1 VTFVTRFPTILA
13 EPPSKAG
20 MDRLAQDLRHSI
32 ARLVRDRGFAAIT
45 IATLALGIGA
55 NTAVFSLVKAALLTP
70 LPYGDADR
78 LMAIW
83 GPDRAEA
90 THLSLREVHT
100 YPRESQSF
108 VDIAG
113 YQEYDASFTGGA
125 EPELIRGGSATP
137 NLFEVTRAQA
147 MLGRTFGPADTSAGT
162 SDVIVISHGLWQ
174 RRFGG
179 AGDIIGRSIQV
190 NGRARTIIG
199 VMPASFRLPNDYAS
213 IRPTE
218 AWVPEVVDPASLG
231 AWGSRSYSGL
241 ARLKDDVSPAAA
253 TSELSV
259 VASRWVQAGYV
270 RARPD
275 GSLGGLARRVI
286 PAQEFITGQ
295 VRGALLILFGSVGF
309 VLLIACAN
317 VANLQLARAD
327 VRRREVAVRTALGAG
342 RGQIISQLLTESV
355 LLSIAGAAAGLAVA
369 WASLQIVVTLRPAN
383 LPRLDETTLD
393 APVLLFTAVLAV
405 VTGILFGLLPALQ
418 LSRSDVT
425 NALKDGGRTGT
436 SGRSRQLAR
445 RSLVVLQLA
454 SSVVLALA
462 AGLLIR
468 SLVELNR
475 VDLGF
480 NPSGVLT
487 AQLQAPATAYP
498 QPADVVRFFRQT
510 AGRIGQI
517 PGVRAVGAVRV
528 LPLART
534 IGDWSIKIEGRP
546 YVPEENPNADFQ
558 AVTPGYFEAMGL
570 TLVRGRFL
578 SDTDREDTMPA
589 AVIND
594 TMAAR
599 YWPNEEAIGR
609 QFMMGTDDKPWLT
622 IVGIVRTVRHNAVVE
637 EPRAEMYIA
646 HAQLPGHI
654 RSTPRGMTLV
664 VKTDPSTGSA
674 PGGNPLALAGQ
685 VREAVRSIDRNLP
698 VSDLKTMEQVTAT
711 ALSQPR
717 FVTFLLALFAGT
729 ALTLAAI
736 GIYGTISLLVAER
749 TQEMGI
755 RLALGANRPAILR
768 LVLGQGML
776 LTAIG
781 LTIGVAGAT
790 VLTRA
795 LSGLIY
801 GVGTLDPLTFIAVPA
816 LLSAVALLACF
827 LPARRAASVD
837 PITALRQG

>member
-1 VTFVTRFPTILA
+1 
-13 EPPSKAG
+13 
-20 MDRLAQDLRHSI
+20 MDRLSQNLRHAI
-32 ARLVRDRGFAAIT
+32 ARLVRDRAFAAIT
-45 IATLALGIGA
+45 IVTLALGIGA
-55 NTAVFSLVKAALLTP
+55 NTAVFSLVKATLLSP

-78 LMAIW
+78 LTAIW
-83 GPDRAEA
+83 GPDRAEQ
-90 THLSLREVHT
+90 THLSLREVYT

-113 YQEYDASFTGGA
+113 YQEYDASFTGGQ

-137 NLFEVTRAQA
+137 NLFEVTRTSA
-147 MLGRTFGPADTSAGT
+147 MLGRTFTPADTAGGT
-162 SDVIVISHGLWQ
+162 SDVIVIGHGLWQ

-179 AGDIIGRSIQV
+179 AADIIGRSIQV
-190 NGRARTIIG
+190 NGRARTVIG
-199 VMPASFRLPNDYAS
+199 VMPPSFRLPNDYAS
-213 IRPTE
+213 LRPTE
-218 AWVPEVVDPASLG
+218 AWVPEVVSAANLG

-241 ARLKDDVSPAAA
+241 ARLKDHVSPASA

-259 VASRWVQAGYV
+259 VASRWVKAGYV

-295 VRGALLILFGSVGF
+295 VRGSLLILFGSVAF

-327 VRRREVAVRTALGAG
+327 GRRREVAVRTALGAG
-342 RGQIISQLLTESV
+342 RGHIVSQLLTESV
-355 LLSIAGAAAGLAVA
+355 LLSIAGAIAGLAVA
-369 WASLQIVVTLRPAN
+369 WAGLQIVVTLRPAD

-393 APVLLFTAVLAV
+393 GTVLLFTGVLAI

-418 LSRSDVT
+418 LSRPDVT
-425 NALKDGGRTGT
+425 GVLKDGGRTGT
-436 SGRSRQLAR
+436 AGRSRQFAR
-445 RSLVVLQLA
+445 RALVVLQLA

-468 SLVELNR
+468 SLIELNR
-475 VDLGF
+475 IDLGF
-480 NPSGVLT
+480 NPVNVLT
-487 AQLQAPATAYP
+487 AQLQVPATSYP
-498 QPADVVRFFRQT
+498 QMGDVVRFYRQAT
-510 AGRIGQI
+510 DSVAQI

-528 LPLART
+528 LPLARS

-546 YVPEENPNADFQ
+546 YVPEENPNGDYQ
-558 AVTPGYFEAMGL
+558 GVTPGYFQAMGL
-570 TLVRGRFL
+570 KLIRGRFL
-578 SDTDREDTMPA
+578 TDADREDSMPA
-589 AVIND
+589 VVIND

-599 YWPNEEAIGR
+599 YWPNQDVIGR

-622 IVGIVRTVRHNAVVE
+622 IVGVVGTVRHNAVVE
-637 EPRAEMYIA
+637 EPRAEMYVA
-646 HAQLPGHI
+646 HAQLPAHI

-664 VKTDPSTGSA
+664 VKTDTD
-674 PGGNPLALAGQ
+674 PLALTGQ
-685 VREAVRSIDRNLP
+685 VRDAIRAIDRNLP
-698 VSDLKTMEQVTAT
+698 VSDIRTMEQVAAS

-717 FVTFLLALFAGT
+717 FITFLLALFAGT

-755 RLALGANRPAILR
+755 RLALGANPPAILK
-768 LVLGQGML
+768 LVLGQGMI
-776 LTAIG
+776 LTAVGLVIG
-781 LTIGVAGAT
+781 LVGAAILSRT
-790 VLTRA
+790 

-816 LLSAVALLACF
+816 LLSVVALLACL

-837 PITALRQG
+837 PITTLRQS

>member
-1 VTFVTRFPTILA
+1 
-13 EPPSKAG
+13 
-20 MDRLAQDLRHSI
+20 MDRLSQDLRHAI

-45 IATLALGIGA
+45 IVTLALGIGA
-55 NTAVFSLVKAALLTP
+55 NTAVFSLVKTTLLSP
-70 LPYGDADR
+70 LPYGDAER
-78 LMAIW
+78 LTAIW

-90 THLSLREVHT
+90 THLSLREVYT
-100 YPRESQSF
+100 YPRETQSF

-113 YQEYDASFTGGA
+113 YQEYDASFTGGQ

-137 NLFEVTRAQA
+137 NLFEVTRATA
-147 MLGRTFGPADTSAGT
+147 MLGRTFTPGDTAGGT

-179 AGDIIGRSIQV
+179 AADIIGRSIQV

-199 VMPASFRLPNDYAS
+199 VMPPAFHLPNDFAS
-213 IRPTE
+213 QRPTE
-218 AWVPEVVDPASLG
+218 AWVPEVVNPSNLG

-241 ARLKDDVSPAAA
+241 ARLKDGVSTAAA
-253 TSELSV
+253 TSELAV
-259 VASRWVQAGYV
+259 VASQWVKAGYV

-275 GSLGGLARRVI
+275 GSLGTLARRVI
-286 PAQEFITGQ
+286 PAQEFVTGQ
-295 VRGALLILFGSVGF
+295 VRGSLLILFGSVAF

-342 RGQIISQLLTESV
+342 RGQIVSQLLTESV
-355 LLSIAGAAAGLAVA
+355 LLSLAGAAAGLAVA
-369 WASLQIVVTLRPAN
+369 WAGLQIVVTLRPAN

-393 APVLLFTAVLAV
+393 GSVLVFTAVLAI

-418 LSRSDVT
+418 LSRPDVT
-425 NALKDGGRTGT
+425 GVLKDGGRSGT
-436 SGRSRQLAR
+436 AGRSRQFAR
-445 RSLVVLQLA
+445 RALVVLQLA

-475 VDLGF
+475 IDLGF
-480 NPSGVLT
+480 NPANVLT
-487 AQLQAPATAYP
+487 AQLQVPATTYP
-498 QPADVVRFFRQT
+498 QMPDVVRFYRQT
-510 AGRIGQI
+510 RERVSQI

-528 LPLART
+528 LPLARE

-546 YVPEENPNADFQ
+546 YVPEENPNGDYQ

-570 TLVRGRFL
+570 KLVRGRFL
-578 SDTDREDTMPA
+578 TDADSEDSMPA
-589 AVIND
+589 VVIND

-599 YWPNEEAIGR
+599 YWPNEDAIGR

-622 IVGIVRTVRHNAVVE
+622 IVGIVGTVRHNAVVE
-637 EPRAEMYIA
+637 EPRNEMYIA
-646 HAQLPGHI
+646 HAQLPAHI
-654 RSTPRGMTLV
+654 RSAPRGMTLV
-664 VKTDPSTGSA
+664 VKTD
-674 PGGNPLALAGQ
+674 GNPIALAGQ
-685 VREAVRSIDRNLP
+685 VRDAVRSIDRNLP
-698 VSDLKTMEQVTAT
+698 VSDIRTMEEVTAS

-717 FVTFLLALFAGT
+717 FITFLLALFAAT

-755 RLALGANRPAILR
+755 RLALGANPPAILK

-781 LTIGVAGAT
+781 LGIGLAGAAI
-790 VLTRA
+790 LTRT

-801 GVGTLDPLTFIAVPA
+801 GVGTLDPLTFVAVPA
-816 LLSAVALLACF
+816 LLCLVALAACMI
-827 LPARRAASVD
+827 PARRAASVD
-837 PITALRQG
+837 PITTLRQS